1 MTSQLVLGRRDPPMD
16 EWPGKRATLER
27 IALASGDDEDWFT
40 FEERLR
46 CWEEVEDNFELN
58 RERRGRNLKQ
68 GFNFSQILVPGKM
81 GAFKS
86 VSVTDEAVR
95 LYERGHALFHNGY
108 QLPGWELSDLEIF
121 DIVDV
126 IPKYSV
132 VVLDEAHTA
141 LETSMGRSVALRMFQ
156 FLSTG
161 LRKKKCRMF
170 LPSANDRMI
179 YPPVREAY
187 SEVRRPR
194 AVKVNVNRPRRRWEK
209 KGGTRPAI
217 RAENFVYAYDVWRDY
232 PYQRGDILT
241 GQAIEGRQRQQVRN
255 GGLGPPDDTIIVS
268 GERVRKAMLM
278 NDSFKPVRPAVA
290 MLTSR
295 EDIKDRA
302 RARAEGRAPGSLGG
316 DEANVATAIASVLY
330 DFEERQA
337 RRRQNDEPE
346 ERYIKAPVIAGAAG
360 ISHQKLAQIVST
372 QLGLSTERGKGYD
385 AAQLAAALRA
395 RYNFG
400 AGE

>member
-1 MTSQLVLGRRDPPMD
+1 MVAQPMLGRRDPPMN
-16 EWPGKRATLER
+16 EWPGQRCTPQR
-27 IALASGDDEDWFT
+27 IAVASGDDEDWFT
-40 FEERLR
+40 YQERLR
-46 CWEEVEDNFELN
+46 CWEEVEDNFEFN
-58 RERRGRNLKQ
+58 HQRRGRNLKR
-68 GFNFSQILVPGKM
+68 GFSFSQILVPGKM

-179 YPPVREAY
+179 YPPVREAC

-194 AVKVNVNRPRRRWEK
+194 AVKVNVNRPHRRWEK
-209 KGGTRPAI
+209 KGGVRPAL

-241 GQAIEGRQRQQVRN
+241 GQAIEGRQRRQSRN

-290 MLTSR
+290 MLTNR
-295 EDIKDRA
+295 DDIKDRA
-302 RARAEGRAPGSLGG
+302 RARAEGRAPGSIGG
-316 DEANVATAIASVLY
+316 DEANVVNALASMLY
-330 DFEERQA
+330 GFEERQA
-337 RRRQNDEPE
+337 LRRENDEPE
-346 ERYIKAPVIAGAAG
+346 ERYIKAPAIAAAAG
-360 ISHQKLAQIVST
+360 MSHQKLAQIISSR
-372 QLGLSTERGKGYD
+372 LGLATERGKGYD
-385 AAQLAAALRA
+385 AALLAAALQQ
-395 RYNFG
+395 RYNFNG
-400 AGE
+400 AG